1 MGLYYLQ
8 SRYYNPTIGRF
19 LNADALVSTG
29 QGVLGNNMFA
39 YCNNN
44 PVCRYDEYGFL
55 STQIGYACF
64 GESTAVVYFS
74 RVGKVEKS
82 RTNKPKGHG
91 QRQPTGDRERNV
103 KHPNGEEHS
112 RIPKGNGRPIRR
124 CLGDDP
130 SIDIFLGNNPADFSY
145 PSTSTFSSAKLHFD
159 RNTFIQTSDV
169 FPDLGMAVGMFI
181 FVVAAGAV
189 SGFVRTQF
197 GYDSNDY

>member
-1 MGLYYLQ
+1 M
-8 SRYYNPTIGRF
+8 
-19 LNADALVSTG
+19 
-29 QGVLGNNMFA
+29 
-39 YCNNN
+39 
-44 PVCRYDEYGFL
+44 
-55 STQIGYACF
+55 
-64 GESTAVVYFS
+64 
-74 RVGKVEKS
+74 EKS

-130 SIDIFLGNNPADFSY
+130 SIDIFLGNYPADFSY